1 MSNKGN
7 MNFQLIDNTGAVEKA
22 LDENVDRVLEM
33 IGLQAAG
40 YAALN
45 LEDNP
50 RRIDTGLLRNS
61 ITYALA
67 GQAPAKQTYS
77 ADTGDGSGRYQGKMA
92 KSEGEHS
99 VYVGTNVEYA
109 PYVEY
114 GAKLPSGATMEAN
127 HFIKNAI
134 TEHMD
139 EYKDMLERGL
149 KGEL

>member
-1 MSNKGN
+1 MSN
-7 MNFQLIDNTGAVEKA
+7 MNFQLTDNTDAVLRA
-22 LDENVDRVLEM
+22 LDENVEKALEM

-61 ITYALA
+61 ITYAIA
-67 GQAPAKQTYS
+67 GEAPAKQTYS
-77 ADTGDGSGRYQGKMA
+77 ADTGDGSGRYQGKIA
-92 KSEGEHS
+92 KSEGEKS
-99 VYVGTNVEYA
+99 VYIGTNVEYA
-109 PYVEY
+109 SYVEY

-127 HFIKNAI
+127 HFIKNAV
-134 TEHMD
+134 TEHID
-139 EYKDMLERGL
+139 EYKDIMERGL

>member
-1 MSNKGN
+1 MSN
-7 MNFQLIDNTGAVEKA
+7 MNDQLTDNTDAVLRA
-22 LDENVDRVLEM
+22 LDENVEKALEM

-61 ITYALA
+61 ITYAIA
-67 GQAPAKQTYS
+67 GEAPAKQTYS
-77 ADTGDGSGRYQGKMA
+77 ADTGDGSGRYQGKIA
-92 KSEGEHS
+92 KSEGEKS
-99 VYVGTNVEYA
+99 VYIGTNVEYA
-109 PYVEY
+109 SYVEY

-127 HFIKNAI
+127 HFIKNAV
-134 TEHMD
+134 TEHID
-139 EYKDMLERGL
+139 EYKDIMERGL

>member
-1 MSNKGN
+1 MSN
-7 MNFQLIDNTGAVEKA
+7 MNFQLTDNTDAVLRA
-22 LDENVDRVLEM
+22 LDENVEKALEM
-33 IGLQAAG
+33 IGLQASG

-61 ITYALA
+61 ITYAIA

-77 ADTGDGSGRYQGKMA
+77 ADTGDGSGRYQGKIA
-92 KSEGEHS
+92 KSEGEKS
-99 VYVGTNVEYA
+99 VYIGTNVEYA
-109 PYVEY
+109 SYVEY

-127 HFIKNAI
+127 HFIKNAV
-134 TEHMD
+134 TEHID
-139 EYKDMLERGL
+139 EYKDMMERGL

>member
-1 MSNKGN
+1 MSN
-7 MNFQLIDNTGAVEKA
+7 MNFQLTDNTDAVLRA
-22 LDENVDRVLEM
+22 LDENVEKALEM
-33 IGLQAAG
+33 IGLQASG

-61 ITYALA
+61 ITYAIA

-77 ADTGDGSGRYQGKMA
+77 ADTGGGSGRYQGKIA
-92 KSEGEHS
+92 KSEGEKS
-99 VYVGTNVEYA
+99 VYIGTNVEYA
-109 PYVEY
+109 SYVEY

-134 TEHMD
+134 TEHID
-139 EYKDMLERGL
+139 EYKDMMERGL